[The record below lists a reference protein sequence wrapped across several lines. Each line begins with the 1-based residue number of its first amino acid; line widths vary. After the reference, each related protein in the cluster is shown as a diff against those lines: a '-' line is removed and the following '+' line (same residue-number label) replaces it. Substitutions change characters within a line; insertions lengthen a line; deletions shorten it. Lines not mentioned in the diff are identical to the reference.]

1 MAAVASKKIE
11 EVVPSQTQSAPN
23 VEVNTLLSQ
32 RNILKSEK
40 AELKG
45 QIADLAYDNL
55 TEPQRADAEAK
66 IWATYAEHEATYKAN
81 VAATKKKINDL
92 KAEIREVKASN
103 RAELQKIEETEK
115 NPSEA
120 EIAKA
125 RGVYQDALAKE
136 NEDFEAFVAKNQ
148 SDASEISTVAKEKD
162 SELRAQYATL
172 KKTGMKRAE
181 KAEKLD
187 TLKGEIYTNSGTADL
202 KLMDLKTALNVRK
215 VQHKKTL
222 TKLKN
227 DLDLETNHVH
237 TLIKNRQTEQK
248 AALKNYKGIDYLR
261 EEYQQVSPLHY
272 RTVMGV
278 KKWGIDLGQRT
289 KASFS
294 SWPAFGNWLVHNA
307 IYLTI
312 IAMIIYV
319 EIYRFGI
326 SGKSWLNTGSI
337 VNILKHTNAL
347 LPLALG
353 VAGTIVLTGTD
364 LSLGRIYGLTA
375 CLSAILL
382 GFSSSSGVVFPWT
395 ENMPWIWIIV
405 VLLIVM
411 VIGGLLGAFN
421 GFFVAKFS
429 IHPFVVTLASQLVIY
444 GLLLLMG
451 DVFHFSVTSQST
463 YSISGW
469 YNDIISSGFYLG
481 EVKVEWYNLYAIVL
495 LFVMWFIWNK
505 TKFGKS
511 MFAVGCNPD
520 AANVSGINVNR
531 TLLWTFVLAGVC
543 YGFAGFEY
551 NPINGGAQ
559 LGTGAGGELDPITA
573 AVIGGVSFTGGI
585 GKVSGVLIGCLL
597 LKVIDSALLA
607 CAVPTAWQSII
618 KGAII
623 LFAVAIDMKKY
634 IAKK

>member
-1 MAAVASKKIE
+1 MAVAATKKQVETAPAESK
-11 EVVPSQTQSAPN
+11 PTGG
-23 VEVNTLLSQ
+23 VEANTLLSQ

-45 QIADLAYDNL
+45 RIADLAYDNL
-55 TEPQRADAEAK
+55 TPEQQNAAAEK
-66 IWATYAEHEATYKAN
+66 LQATYAEHVTTYKAN
-81 VAATKKKINDL
+81 VAAVKKKIVDV
-92 KAEIREVKASN
+92 KAEIREVKARN
-103 RAELQKIEETEK
+103 KAEIEKIEQTEK
-115 NPSEA
+115 NPSED

-125 RGVYQDALAKE
+125 KAVYQDSLNKE
-136 NEDFEAFVAKNQ
+136 NADFEAFVSKNQ
-148 SDASEISTVAKEKD
+148 ADATQIKAESQAKDKD
-162 SELRAQYATL
+162 LRAQYATV

-187 TLKGEIYTNSGTADL
+187 VLKGQIYTNAGTADL
-202 KLMDLKTALNVRK
+202 QLMDLKNALQVRK
-215 VQHKKTL
+215 AQHKQTL
-222 TKLKN
+222 AKLKN

-237 TLIKNRQTEQK
+237 TLIKNRQAEQK
-248 AALKNYKGIDYLR
+248 AALKNYKGIDDIR
-261 EEYQQVSPLHY
+261 EEYLQVSPFHY
-272 RTVMGV
+272 RFAMGT
-278 KKWGIDLGQRT
+278 KKWGVNLGQKT

-319 EIYRFGI
+319 EIFRYVQTGN
-326 SGKSWLNTGSI
+326 SWLNLGSI
-337 VNILKHTNAL
+337 VNILKHTNVL

-382 GFSSSSGVVFPWT
+382 GFSSSSGIVFPWT
-395 ENMPWIWIIV
+395 ENMPWIWMIA

-411 VIGGLLGAFN
+411 LIGGLLGAFN

-451 DVFHFSVTSQST
+451 DVFKFSVTSQST
-463 YSISGW
+463 YAISGW
-469 YNDIISSGFYLG
+469 YNDFIASGFYLG
-481 EVKVEWYNLYAIVL
+481 DVKIEWYNLYAIVL
-495 LFVMWFIWNK
+495 LIVMWFIWNK

-520 AANVSGINVNR
+520 AANVSGINVNK
-531 TLLWTFVLAGVC
+531 TLLWTFILAGIC

-597 LKVIDSALLA
+597 LKVIDSALFA